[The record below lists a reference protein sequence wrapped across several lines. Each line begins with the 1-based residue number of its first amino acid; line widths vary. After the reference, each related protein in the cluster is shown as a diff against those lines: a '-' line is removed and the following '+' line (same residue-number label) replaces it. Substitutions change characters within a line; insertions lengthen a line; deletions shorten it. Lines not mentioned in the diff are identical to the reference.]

1 MKIFKVL
8 KHSKKD
14 SIYVL
19 DEKQNHQYIL
29 SMIAV
34 TMMAYQAEL
43 SHIVVSSTDLKNRI
57 SRKYAQVRN
66 IDLIDIIMENDI
78 TFNEKVALIQEYC
91 KVLNE
96 QSKLPINFIETIN
109 VTTFQ
114 KENQAPVNPFT
125 VRRDGQITGASIQ
138 PNINRSIISYP

>member
-57 SRKYAQVRN
+57 PRKYAQVRN

-91 KVLNE
+91 KVLNK

-114 KENQAPVNPFT
+114 KENQATVNPFT
-125 VRRDGQITGASIQ
+125 IRNHDRIAGIGQWVTGI
-138 PNINRSIISYP
+138 

>member
-29 SMIAV
+29 SMVAV

-57 SRKYAQVRN
+57 PRKYAQVRN

-91 KVLNE
+91 KGLNKH
-96 QSKLPINFIETIN
+96 SKTPINFIETIN

-114 KENQAPVNPFT
+114 KEQNTVNPFT
-125 VRRDGQITGASIQ
+125 IRNHDRLDGAPIQ
-138 PNINRSIISYP
+138 PNINRSIICYL

>member
-29 SMIAV
+29 SVLAV

-57 SRKYAQVRN
+57 PRKYAQVRN

-91 KVLNE
+91 KGLN
-96 QSKLPINFIETIN
+96 KHAKPPINFIETIN

-114 KENQAPVNPFT
+114 KEHQDTVNPFT
-125 VRRDGQITGASIQ
+125 IRRDGQITGAPIQ